1 MSTAARTALL
11 RIAASLLA
19 VAMLEAPGCQNP
31 NAGGVQDFGSITGRL
46 LDDRTGA
53 PLTVSPIYVSVGA
66 AVVSNV
72 DNQGGFV
79 IPRVPVGKQTVTV
92 NAIGYLTTSF
102 DVNVIKNQESDAG
115 YVRLKPTGP

>member
-1 MSTAARTALL
+1 M
-11 RIAASLLA
+11 
-19 VAMLEAPGCQNP
+19 
-31 NAGGVQDFGSITGRL
+31 QDFGSITGRL

-66 AVVSNV
+66 TVVSNV

-79 IPRVPVGKQTVTV
+79 IPRAPVGRQTVTV
-92 NAIGYLTTSF
+92 NAIGYITTSF
-102 DVNVIKNQESDAG
+102 VVNVVKNETSDAG